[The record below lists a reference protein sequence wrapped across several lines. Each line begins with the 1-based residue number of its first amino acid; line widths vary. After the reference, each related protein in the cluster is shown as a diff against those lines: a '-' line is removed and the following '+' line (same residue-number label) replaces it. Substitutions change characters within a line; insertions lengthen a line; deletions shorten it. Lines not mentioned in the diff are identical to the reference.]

1 MTDSAILQA
10 ASRRITYCGCLCAF
24 LTSLD
29 FNIVNVALPSIRS
42 EFSTDITAAS
52 YVIAIYLL
60 TLVAFSPVA
69 GKLCDRFGFG
79 KLLAAGLFIF
89 GSSSLV
95 CGLAPGIN
103 TLIIARAVQGVG
115 GAVLFVMGPGLFG
128 RFLEEGQRAKALVF
142 LAASQ
147 STGMCLG
154 PSAGGIITEFAGW
167 EWIFFINVPLT
178 VLAAYWVKDLIAG
191 KGAGGA
197 VPAANKYFDLTGAF
211 LIFAGTGALIY
222 ALSFIDG
229 NIVFS
234 WRLLCMLLVALLFF
248 AAFVRQESRSSVPL
262 INLSYFRSAFFSFV
276 CCGLFL
282 VVTVISGSG
291 LIFPFFLADIQRLAP
306 DKIGLIYMLFPVMLG
321 VASIFVIRLNKYL
334 GIFQIIFT
342 GALVLACSMVLYA
355 MLGAESPMWLV
366 CMANVLRGIG
376 YGFFYAP
383 MMNLIVGNASAREHG
398 MVSAILSMTMT
409 VGALLGIRI
418 FEALFSVLQ
427 DNVECRIVPYQLT
440 FAAGV
445 PLVLAAGGIVIAA
458 YLKRPVDVKSGGG

>member
-42 EFSTDITAAS
+42 EFSTDITTAS
-52 YVIAIYLL
+52 YVIAIYLF

-79 KLLAAGLFIF
+79 RLLTAGLFIF
-89 GSSSLV
+89 GLSSLF
-95 CGLAPGIN
+95 CGLASGIN
-103 TLIIARAVQGVG
+103 TLIIARAVQGIG

-128 RFLEEGQRAKALVF
+128 RFLEDGQRAKAFVF

-178 VLAAYWVKDLIAG
+178 ALALYWARDLIF
-191 KGAGGA
+191 KKREDCGAHVGNTYFDFPGA
-197 VPAANKYFDLTGAF
+197 VF
-211 LIFAGTGALIY
+211 IFAGMGAFIY

-229 NIVFS
+229 RIVFS
-234 WRLLCMLLVALLFF
+234 WRLPGMLLLTLLFF
-248 AAFVRQESRSSVPL
+248 IAFVRQESRSRVPL
-262 INLSYFRSAFFSFV
+262 INLSYFRKAFFSFV

-291 LIFPFFLADIQRLAP
+291 LIFPFYLADIQRLAP

-321 VASIFVIRLNKYL
+321 FASILVIRLNRFM
-334 GIFQIIFT
+334 GIFLIIFT
-342 GALVLACSMVLYA
+342 GALVLAGSMVLYA
-355 MLGAESPMWLV
+355 LLGAESPIWLV
-366 CMANVLRGIG
+366 CLSNILRGIG
-376 YGFFYAP
+376 YGLFYAP
-383 MMNLIVGNASAREHG
+383 MMNMIIGNASAQEHG
-398 MVSAILSMTMT
+398 MVSAILSVTMT

-418 FEALFSVLQ
+418 FEVVFSVLQ
-427 DNVECRIVPYQLT
+427 DNLECRILPYQLT

-445 PLVLAAGGIVIAA
+445 PLLMAAGGIVIAA
-458 YLKRPVDVKSGGG
+458 YFKRPVEVKSERA